1 MESAIPAHLRCPR
14 TRDARASPDYR
25 PPNPA
30 YTARMGTGVKQVV
43 MAYIGVQYRTEA
55 GRKAAREGI
64 NHLRQAARSADAP
77 QHHDTA
83 YMVDQCNFETLVW
96 VGYWRDPQA
105 FGRWIA
111 QPDIERW
118 WQSDERLEE
127 ECGWFRE
134 VASPG
139 AERFETLF
147 STSNG
152 LEGVAR
158 LAEAVSGEVLEHGY
172 WGSMRDRFAIAQTDA
187 LRGSA
192 VLPAARPQPGR
203 RVLVAGVENS
213 ALIRSGQDWS
223 RTQGNER
230 ELYLKQVEPTFR
242 EGMDFLSDRGGEVG
256 CLTNRYLTLVDDAF
270 APLEESYGLSWW
282 RSLELMER
290 WSESHPT
297 HVAIFATFMRMV
309 NDLNFSLQLRLYHEV
324 TVLRAQDQCFEYIN
338 CHPETG
344 LLRFATAAS

>member
-1 MESAIPAHLRCPR
+1 MESAIPPHLRCPR

-30 YTARMGTGVKQVV
+30 YVARMGTGVKQVV
-43 MAYIGVQYRTEA
+43 MAYIGVQYRTDA
-55 GRKAAREGI
+55 GRAAAQDGI
-64 NHLRQAARSADAP
+64 NRLRRAAHSADAP

-83 YMVDQCNFETLVW
+83 YMVDRCDFETLVW

-105 FGRWIA
+105 FARWIA
-111 QPDIERW
+111 QPEIDAW
-118 WQSDERLEE
+118 WQSEERLQE

-147 STSNG
+147 STPNG

-187 LRGSA
+187 LRGCPH
-192 VLPAARPQPGR
+192 LPEARPQPGR
-203 RVLVAGVENS
+203 RVYVAGVENL

-242 EGMDFLSDRGGEVG
+242 EGMDFLSDHGSDVG
-256 CLTNRYLTLVDDAF
+256 CLSNRYLTLVDEAF

-309 NDLNFSLQLRLYHEV
+309 NDLNFSLQLQLYHEV
-324 TVLRAQDQCFEYIN
+324 TVLHAQDQRFEYIN

-344 LLRFATAAS
+344 LLRFSTAVV